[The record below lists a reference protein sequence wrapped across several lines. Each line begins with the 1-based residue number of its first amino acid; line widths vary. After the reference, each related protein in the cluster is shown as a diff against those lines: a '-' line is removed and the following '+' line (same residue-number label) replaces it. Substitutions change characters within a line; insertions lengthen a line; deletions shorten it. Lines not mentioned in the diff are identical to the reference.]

1 MSVAV
6 ELRDLTVAYERHPA
20 VHHVGGTF
28 APGSLTALVGPNG
41 AGKSSLLRCV
51 AGLIAP
57 AEGSVRLTPPG
68 AMAFLPQ
75 LAEIDRDFPIS
86 VADLVGMGHWR
97 RVGAF
102 GRIGADMRA
111 ATEDAL
117 AAVGLHGFGR
127 RAIGTLSAGQFQRA
141 LFARL
146 ILQDAPLILLDEPFA
161 GIDERTIA
169 DLLAII
175 ARWHAEGRTLVAVL
189 HDIEQVRRHF
199 PRTLLLARRVVA
211 WGETAEVLTPPLLRE
226 ARAMAETWVEDA
238 AICAAPALS

>member
-6 ELRDLTVAYERHPA
+6 EIDDLTVAYERHPA

-28 APGSLTALVGPNG
+28 ASGSLTALVGPNG

-51 AGLIAP
+51 AGLIPP
-57 AEGSVRLTPPG
+57 AEGRVRIAPPG
-68 AMAFLPQ
+68 ELAFLPQ
-75 LAEIDRDFPIS
+75 IAEIDRDFPVS
-86 VADLVGMGHWR
+86 VADLVRMGHWR

-102 GRIGADMRA
+102 GRIGGGLRA
-111 ATEDAL
+111 AAEDAL
-117 AAVGLHGFGR
+117 AAVGLQGFGP
-127 RAIGTLSAGQFQRA
+127 RAIGTLSVGQFQRA

-146 ILQDAPLILLDEPFA
+146 MLQDAPLILLDEPFA
-161 GIDERTIA
+161 GIDERTTA

-175 ARWHAEGRTLVAVL
+175 SRWHAEGRTVIAVL

-211 WGETAEVLTPPLLRE
+211 WGETAEVLTPHLLRE
-226 ARAMAETWVEDA
+226 ARAMAETWVDDA
-238 AICAAPALS
+238 AICAAPPVA